1 MTKTIAICNQKGGVA
16 KTTTALSLGAALAA
30 KGKKVLLVDFDS
42 QANLTKGLG
51 IRQPMKHNVATL
63 IYAEI
68 NDNEYSTAD
77 AIIRTEE
84 GIDVLPSSITLAA
97 LEISVAMAMQRE
109 YLLKRVLSPVKINY
123 DYIIIDT
130 LPSLGMFYINVLAAA
145 DDLCIFPKRRRRE
158 IYHCEGIS
166 LCPIGY
172 EEKWKTA

>member
-51 IRQPMKHNVATL
+51 IRQPMKQNVATL

-68 NDNEYSTAD
+68 NDSEYDTSE

-84 GIDVLPSSITLAA
+84 AVDVLPSSISLAA

-109 YLLKRVLSPVKINY
+109 YLLKSAFTGKGKL
-123 DYIIIDT
+123 
-130 LPSLGMFYINVLAAA
+130 
-145 DDLCIFPKRRRRE
+145 
-158 IYHCEGIS
+158 
-166 LCPIGY
+166 
-172 EEKWKTA
+172 